1 MGQMV
6 NKPVQTLFTEFVEL
20 RHAGY
25 APDEAWQFVQQKAKA
40 LQKPDRQQLAMMAQ
54 QWETSQRSTHLEDDE
69 TLDTFET
76 LTRPTSNYMVGVNR
90 GPSENGADS
99 TEGAEIPTGFEPRH
113 YFGPDTVLL
122 LYAKGVDRPLPVRLA
137 VGEEAVVGR
146 LAPNT
151 ILVPDIDLDP
161 FGGLAAGV
169 SRVHATLKHQ
179 TNALLISDLNSRN
192 GTYINGQRLHEKE
205 LRLLQDGDELRF
217 AQLVVIARF
226 LHPVG

>member
-25 APDEAWQFVQQKAKA
+25 APDEAWQFVQQKAKP
-40 LQKPDRQQLAMMAQ
+40 LPKPDRQQLAMLAQ
-54 QWETSQRSTHLEDDE
+54 QWETSQRSSHLEDDE

-76 LTRPTSNYMVGVNR
+76 LTRPAANYAAGANQVG
-90 GPSENGADS
+90 ENAGEAAGADL
-99 TEGAEIPTGFEPRH
+99 TTGFEPRH

-122 LYAKGVDRPLPVRLA
+122 LYAKGIDRPLPVRLA
-137 VGEEAVVGR
+137 VGEEAIVGR

-151 ILVPDIDLDP
+151 ILVPDIDLEP

-169 SRVHATLKHQ
+169 SRVHATFKHQ

-217 AQLVVIARF
+217 AQLVLIARF